1 MSKKTE
7 LEFQSEIKQ
16 LLHILVFSLYK
27 DREIFLR
34 ELISNSVDALNKVQF
49 ELLQNRVEEDRE
61 LELKIDIKIDKEKK
75 MIVVED
81 TGIGMTR
88 KELIDNI
95 GTVAHSGTMEFL
107 KKASKK
113 MKEGDKLD
121 IIGKFGVGFYS
132 VFMVAKEVKIITKSF
147 KINSNGYLWYSEGN
161 EKYTIEKQDKQNR
174 GTRIEIYLKDDAKEF
189 LSEEKIKFIIDKHSK
204 FVPFPIYLNGKKI
217 EKTKPIWSQPKSS
230 LKEKD
235 YKEFYKYIS
244 GYDTEPLS
252 YIHIS
257 SDAPYQFHALLY
269 FPSTSMEFP
278 NLLKKE
284 SGVDLYSRK
293 VLIQKGSA
301 DIIPEYLNFLKGIVD
316 SEDIPLNVSRESI
329 QNNLIVNKI
338 KAHIVK
344 KVIEHLGKLK
354 EKNFEKFIKIWDNF
368 ERKFKEGIISDYTNK
383 DKLSELLL
391 FNSMNNRDK
400 RIDFNN
406 YIENMKPEQKEIY
419 YIFGENINNI
429 IKNPALE
436 IFEKKGF
443 DVLFLL
449 DPIDEFVLDNLREFK
464 GKKFKM
470 VESADIKLDD
480 KEKGSE
486 KERAGDFI
494 KYLKELYKDRVEDVR
509 VSERL
514 VKSPCAIVN
523 PDNTP
528 SVGVEKIMKMM
539 NKDFEFTKKIFE
551 INPKN
556 TLIKSMIELF
566 EKDKKSEKLRELS
579 LQLLDNQLLRA
590 GLLKDVGES
599 VERIYRIMEESL
611 K

>member
-107 KKASKK
+107 KKVSKK

-480 KEKGSE
+480 KEKGRE

-599 VERIYRIMEESL
+599 VERIYKIMEESL

>member
-599 VERIYRIMEESL
+599 VERIYKIMEESL

>member
-16 LLHILVFSLYK
+16 LLHILIFSLYK

-49 ELLQNRVEEDRE
+49 ELLQNRVEQDKE
-61 LELKIDIKIDKEKK
+61 LELKIDIKIDKDKN
-75 MIVVED
+75 MLVIED

-113 MKEGDKLD
+113 MKDGEKLD

-132 VFMVAKEVKIITKSF
+132 VFMVAKEVKIITKSY
-147 KINSNGYLWYSEGN
+147 KSNSSGYLWHSEGN
-161 EKYTIEKQDKQNR
+161 EKYTIEKWDKQKR

-189 LSEEKIKFIIDKHSK
+189 LSEDKIKFIIDKHSK

-217 EKTKPIWSQPKSS
+217 EKAKPIWSQPKSS
-230 LKEKD
+230 LKEED
-235 YKEFYKYIS
+235 YKDFYKYIS

-269 FPSTSMEFP
+269 FPSSSIEFL

-293 VLIQKGSA
+293 VLIQKGST

-329 QNNLIVNKI
+329 QNNLVVNKI
-338 KAHIVK
+338 KTHIVK
-344 KVIEHLGKLK
+344 KVIEHLNKLK
-354 EKNFEKFIKIWDNF
+354 EKDFEKYLKIWNNF
-368 ERKFKEGIISDYTNK
+368 ERKFKEGVISDYTNK

-391 FNSMNNRDK
+391 FKSMNNREK
-400 RIDFNN
+400 MIDLKS
-406 YIENMKPEQKEIY
+406 YVENMKPDQKEIY
-419 YIFGENINNI
+419 YLFGENVNNI

-449 DPIDEFVLDNLREFK
+449 DPIDEFVLDNLREYK

-470 VESADIKLDD
+470 AESADIKLDD
-480 KEKGSE
+480 KEKDSE
-486 KERAGDFI
+486 KEDASDFI

-514 VKSPCAIVN
+514 IKSPCAIVN

-556 TLIKSMIELF
+556 SLIKSMIKLF
-566 EKDKKSEKLRELS
+566 EKDKNSEKLKELS

-590 GLLKDVGES
+590 GLLKEVDES
-599 VERIYRIMEESL
+599 VERIYKIMEESL